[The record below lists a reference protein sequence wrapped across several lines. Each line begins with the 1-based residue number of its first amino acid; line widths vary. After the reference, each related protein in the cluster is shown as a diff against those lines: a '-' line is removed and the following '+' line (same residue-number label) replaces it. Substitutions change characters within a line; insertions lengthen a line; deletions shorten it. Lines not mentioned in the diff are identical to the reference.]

1 MKRTL
6 SFLGVTALLLLG
18 IAAPAGAQLPT
29 LPAPTPALTPPLPT
43 PALPPIPTLLPTPG
57 APPTSASVTGTGAG
71 VFPAGAQYG
80 GLTLSGS
87 RFGNGLVINPDGT
100 ASGDFQTNLL
110 GTTLLGVRREITVEG
125 LVQTGALNQDGS
137 VTFEGSSSVD
147 LGAGSLPLGGV
158 PFRVTMGALGIE
170 LVLGTT
176 NLPTQTLSVGG
187 VSIIRD

>member
-18 IAAPAGAQLPT
+18 IAAPAAGQT
-29 LPAPTPALTPPLPT
+29 
-43 PALPPIPTLLPTPG
+43 
-57 APPTSASVTGTGAG
+57 SVTGTGA
-71 VFPAGAQYG
+71 VVLPPGAQYG
-80 GLTLSGS
+80 GLALSGL
-87 RFGNGLVINPDGT
+87 RFGNGLVINRDGT

-137 VTFEGSSSVD
+137 VTFEGTSSVD
-147 LGAGSLPLGGV
+147 LGAGALPLGGV